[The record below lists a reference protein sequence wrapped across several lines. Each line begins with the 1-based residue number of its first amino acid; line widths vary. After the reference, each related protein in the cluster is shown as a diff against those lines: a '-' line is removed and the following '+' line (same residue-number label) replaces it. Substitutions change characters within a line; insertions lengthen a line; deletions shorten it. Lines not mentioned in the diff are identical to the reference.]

1 MLSNFKSARN
11 SRVKSLHE
19 KKETTWSPIKSDAE
33 KLNSKHPIAN
43 HIKNHRSTKDDKL
56 NEQETVSKSKE
67 GEQEREG
74 KGGKDLRYNENWAR
88 DNTGEKKSHPRC
100 ESTGR
105 TKG

>member
-56 NEQETVSKSKE
+56 NEQETECKSQRRESKRE
-67 GEQEREG
+67 REREG
-74 KGGKDLRYNENWAR
+74 K
-88 DNTGEKKSHPRC
+88 T
-100 ESTGR
+100 
-105 TKG
+105 